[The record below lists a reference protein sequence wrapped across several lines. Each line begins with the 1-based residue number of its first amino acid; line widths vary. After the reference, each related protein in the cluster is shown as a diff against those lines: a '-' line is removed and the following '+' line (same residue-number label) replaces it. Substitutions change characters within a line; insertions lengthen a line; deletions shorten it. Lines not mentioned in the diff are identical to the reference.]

1 MKIYHSS
8 DVVVCRPNTI
18 HSREYLD
25 FGKGFYLTTLYEQA
39 ERYAQRFFEAKENG
53 LDKCV

>member
-25 FGKGFYLTTLYEQA
+25 FGKVFYLTTLYEQA